1 MAVHGQSLALP
12 LRRRPAPSLGRFVE
26 REGVFSWLMV
36 APPVLFLA
44 ALVGYPFFYG
54 IWLSL
59 QDRPVAK
66 PGVFVGLANFVLDWH
81 DPVFWQVVVNTF
93 VYTVAATLLKMVGGL
108 GLALVM
114 NQHFPLKNLVRALL
128 LL

>member
-1 MAVHGQSLALP
+1 MTAVLAPVLTR
-12 LRRRPAPSLGRFVE
+12 RRRPFSLGSWVE
-26 REGVFSWLMV
+26 REAVFAWLMV
-36 APPVLFLA
+36 APPVAFLV

-66 PGVFVGLANFVLDWH
+66 AGHFVGLGNFVLDWH

-93 VYTVAATLLKMVGGL
+93 VYTIAATILKMVGGL

-114 NQHFPLKNLVRALL
+114 N
-128 LL
+128 